1 MNVKELLEKRN
12 TLLKNSNA
20 ILAKAEGEKRDLSET
35 ESRRFDQLHEEMK
48 TLNVQLESAQNEA
61 RARGDWQG
69 LIDAGGAL
77 GAQGSA
83 GATDPETGLPYEI
96 RGTDQNQDEWRTND
110 GKTTRALHQNE
121 SAFKYIERKNAHDPE
136 LAEIRIGAVLRSM
149 ALGCQNEAER
159 RALAA
164 GIDTAGGYTTPSVLG
179 AKVID
184 LMRPR
189 LVIGRAGARVIP
201 LEGGELKFATIEQD
215 PVPGWRGENE
225 LVTEEEVL
233 FGSLALRPKTI
244 AMIIKASRELL
255 ESSSNIESL
264 LESILSKTMANAID
278 KAALTGE
285 TGQAIMPT
293 GVINWPGILEVQ
305 HNNTPS
311 YDMLLQGRG
320 KLLQANSEEPTAAI
334 LSVRD
339 ETYLSALRDGEG
351 VYLNRPP
358 ALETPRKLPILCTN
372 NMPVDLGAGSD
383 ESIGLIG
390 DFSKMVIAQKTGIR
404 IQILQERY
412 QDRMQIGFLIYA
424 MLDTALEQPE
434 AFCKITGIQEPGE

>member
-1 MNVKELLEKRN
+1 
-12 TLLKNSNA
+12 
-20 ILAKAEGEKRDLSET
+20 
-35 ESRRFDQLHEEMK
+35 
-48 TLNVQLESAQNEA
+48 
-61 RARGDWQG
+61 
-69 LIDAGGAL
+69 
-77 GAQGSA
+77 
-83 GATDPETGLPYEI
+83 
-96 RGTDQNQDEWRTND
+96 
-110 GKTTRALHQNE
+110 
-121 SAFKYIERKNAHDPE
+121 
-136 LAEIRIGAVLRSM
+136 
-149 ALGCQNEAER
+149 
-159 RALAA
+159 
-164 GIDTAGGYTTPSVLG
+164 
-179 AKVID
+179 
-184 LMRPR
+184 MRPR